1 MSDLERTVMQ
11 CFENVFPTVAAADL
25 ATLSQD
31 QCADWDS
38 VAHVTLVA
46 ALSEALDVEL
56 DFVAFAEANTHAE
69 VLAVVR
75 AAVGG

>member
-1 MSDLERTVMQ
+1 MSDLERSVLQ
-11 CFENVFPTVAAADL
+11 CFGNVFPKVPAQEL
-25 ATLSQD
+25 ASLSQAAH
-31 QCADWDS
+31 ADWDS

-56 DFVAFAEANTHAE
+56 DFDAFAEASTYPE
-69 VLAVVR
+69 VLALVR